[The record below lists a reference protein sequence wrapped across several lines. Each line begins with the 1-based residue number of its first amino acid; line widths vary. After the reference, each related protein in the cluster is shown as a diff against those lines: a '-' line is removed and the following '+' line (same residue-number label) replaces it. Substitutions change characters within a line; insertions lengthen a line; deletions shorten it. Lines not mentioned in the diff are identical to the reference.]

1 MQENGSEKQIP
12 QDYRWADLE
21 SHEEKGLLGFYQEML
36 THLGANVENEVI
48 RAIYAFPTTAF
59 PHSENLKA
67 VINGISKIEWH
78 RVGKDG
84 FGDLYSGLI
93 DKRAQDARSGAG

>member
-1 MQENGSEKQIP
+1 EKQIP

-48 RAIYAFPTTAF
+48 RALLQSLSSRYAKLT
-59 PHSENLKA
+59 
-67 VINGISKIEWH
+67 IS
-78 RVGKDG
+78 
-84 FGDLYSGLI
+84 LL
-93 DKRAQDARSGAG
+93 RSVW

>member
-1 MQENGSEKQIP
+1 
-12 QDYRWADLE
+12 
-21 SHEEKGLLGFYQEML
+21 ML

-78 RVGKDG
+78 RVGKIQNTMKPAT
-84 FGDLYSGLI
+84 FTSNKINHLKIKSHIHPFFHQL
-93 DKRAQDARSGAG
+93 